1 MTNSRN
7 SNNISDSTSLT
18 MRRGN
23 SANQDAAAQTVQK
36 PDASQ
41 NQKPTKWVQ
50 IRLVPI
56 WLRVLIIIILLI
68 FAVVVG
74 LTFGY
79 SVLGDGESSD
89 VLKWSTWQHLIDII
103 TGKE

>member
-7 SNNISDSTSLT
+7 SNNTTASIPST
-18 MRRGN
+18 MRRGKN
-23 SANQDAAAQTVQK
+23 VNQPAAAQTVQK
-36 PDASQ
+36 PNSSHDS
-41 NQKPTKWVQ
+41 KPTKWVQ

-56 WLRVLIIIILLI
+56 WLRVLIILVLLLI
-68 FAVVVG
+68 AIVTG
-74 LTFGY
+74 LTVGY
-79 SVLGDGESSD
+79 SILGDGESSD

>member
-1 MTNSRN
+1 
-7 SNNISDSTSLT
+7 

-23 SANQDAAAQTVQK
+23 SANQAAAAQTVQK

-56 WLRVLIIIILLI
+56 WLRVLIIIILLL
-68 FAVVVG
+68 FAVVAG
-74 LTFGY
+74 LTIGY

>member
-7 SNNISDSTSLT
+7 SNNTAASTTST

-23 SANQDAAAQTVQK
+23 SANQPAATQIVQE
-36 PDASQ
+36 PNASH

-56 WLRVLIIIILLI
+56 WLRVLIIFVLLLV
-68 FAVVVG
+68 AVVAG
-74 LTFGY
+74 LTVGY
-79 SVLGDGESSD
+79 SILGDGESSD
-89 VLKWSTWQHLIDII
+89 VLKWSTWQHLLDII

>member
-1 MTNSRN
+1 MTNSTN
-7 SNNISDSTSLT
+7 TNDTTASTSSPL
-18 MRRGN
+18 RRGN
-23 SANQDAAAQTVQK
+23 SSNQPTADQIVQK
-36 PDASQ
+36 PKASR

-56 WLRVLIIIILLI
+56 WLRVLIIFALL
-68 FAVVVG
+68 FLAVVAG
-74 LTFGY
+74 LTVGY
-79 SVLGDGESSD
+79 SILGDGDSSD